1 MGGKAAET
9 AHNIKSTFGP
19 GPANERTGLEEFC
32 KRDESLEDE
41 EPSSRPWEVDGNQ
54 LRDVIEA
61 DPLIATQEFA
71 KDLSANHS
79 MVVQH
84 LKQIG
89 KVKKLDKWM
98 PHELT
103 TNQKYH
109 CFEVSS
115 SLNLLNNNKSF
126 LNWSLMCDEKWIL

>member
-54 LRDVIEA
+54 LRVVIEA

-89 KVKKLDKWM
+89 KVKKLDKGV
-98 PHELT
+98 PYVLT
-103 TNQKYH
+103 TSQKNY
-109 CFEVSS
+109 CFEVIFSYS
-115 SLNLLNNNKSF
+115 MQQQQTISQ
-126 LNWSLMCDEKWIL
+126 MDCDMQ

>member
-1 MGGKAAET
+1 M
-9 AHNIKSTFGP
+9 
-19 GPANERTGLEEFC
+19 
-32 KRDESLEDE
+32 
-41 EPSSRPWEVDGNQ
+41 
-54 LRDVIEA
+54 VI
-61 DPLIATQEFA
+61 
-71 KDLSANHS
+71 
-79 MVVQH
+79 QH

-109 CFEVSS
+109 RFEVSS

-126 LNWSLMCDEKWIL
+126 LNWILMCDEKWIL